1 MLIGKIARVEPRLET
16 PLDWPRRCHKKVAP
30 V

>member
-16 PLDWPRRCHKKVAP
+16 PLDWPRRCHKKSGAC
-30 V
+30 